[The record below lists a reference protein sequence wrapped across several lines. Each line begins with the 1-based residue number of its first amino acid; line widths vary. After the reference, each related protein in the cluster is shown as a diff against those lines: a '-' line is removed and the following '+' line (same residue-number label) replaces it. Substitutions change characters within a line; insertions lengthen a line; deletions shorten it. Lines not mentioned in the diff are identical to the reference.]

1 MHRSILFLVI
11 GTFTG
16 GIISH
21 WAGRMIP
28 SAAAAPKRLEAKTA
42 GTLKYPLQATLYRFT
57 LNKGNMDV
65 YQEWVRWHHEAYQPM
80 IATLEREK
88 MYFESVFRDTA
99 NEPGV
104 IYWLAIDG
112 EGGASSTTSTSEI
125 DKKHVEYM
133 KQILVKGS
141 RITLKTE
148 FTLIPSFIEE
158 CIDRHQQMEKSPA
171 AAISTKISS
180 TCCSIYGTNVSSST
194 N

>member
-11 GTFTG
+11 GIFAG

-28 SAAAAPKRLEAKTA
+28 SAAAAPKRPEAKST
-42 GTLKYPLQATLYRFT
+42 GTLKYPLHSTLYRFT
-57 LNKGNMDV
+57 LNKSNMDV
-65 YQEWVRWHHEAYQPM
+65 YQQWVRWHHEAYQPM

-112 EGGASSTTSTSEI
+112 EGGANSTSSTSEI

-141 RITLKTE
+141 RVTLKTE
-148 FTLIPSFIEE
+148 FTLIPSFIDE
-158 CIDRHQQMEKSPA
+158 CIDRHQQTEK
-171 AAISTKISS
+171 
-180 TCCSIYGTNVSSST
+180 
-194 N
+194 